1 MLVTPTLQ
9 VKFGAIKR
17 TSMFLPKRRILVI
30 SMKKGVEKMSAKI
43 KKLEE
48 LLKQLEADSEVDGC
62 ALVSDRGQLMVAAL
76 HQGVDEKAV
85 SAMAAALV
93 SIGGRVGTALESGE
107 PKNIVIEG
115 NSKTIIVRKLSN
127 AALIATAP
135 KDAKIGLIDFEM
147 DKVVSSVEG
156 VL

>member
-1 MLVTPTLQ
+1 
-9 VKFGAIKR
+9 
-17 TSMFLPKRRILVI
+17 
-30 SMKKGVEKMSAKI
+30 MSAKI

-115 NSKTIIVRKLSN
+115 ISKTIIVRKLSSS
-127 AALIATAP
+127 ALIATAP

-147 DKVVSSVEG
+147 DKAVGSIEG